1 MSNSGSGTFTSNS
14 GYSANQN
21 ILNGGSSGYLGLGGA
36 LSGGLNGGYNYGGYG
51 GLLNGFNQG
60 ASSTYTSPSTVT
72 YSSLYGGYNNVNTK
86 EN

>member
-1 MSNSGSGTFTSNS
+1 M
-14 GYSANQN
+14 
-21 ILNGGSSGYLGLGGA
+21 
-36 LSGGLNGGYNYGGYG
+36 SGGLNGGYNYGGYG